1 MSNAYDEFDQVAF
14 GTESF
19 AENPEPRCP
28 LLLLLDTSY
37 SMAGS
42 PIAQLNDGIATL
54 RNDLMKDELAAKRVE
69 IAIVTFGPVEILNDF
84 QTVDYFNPPQLR
96 ADNNTPMGEA
106 IISGLDLL
114 ESRKAVYKANG
125 ISYYRP
131 WVMLI
136 TDGAPT
142 DHWQSAAE
150 RVAQGEKNKSFAFFA
165 IGVENA
171 DMATLAKIVT
181 RQPLK
186 LKGLQFREL
195 FLWLSASMSRV
206 SQSTLG
212 EDVPLQNPTAPDGW
226 ATV

>member
-1 MSNAYDEFDQVAF
+1 M
-14 GTESF
+14 
-19 AENPEPRCP
+19 
-28 LLLLLDTSY
+28 
-37 SMAGS
+37 
-42 PIAQLNDGIATL
+42 
-54 RNDLMKDELAAKRVE
+54 
-69 IAIVTFGPVEILNDF
+69 
-84 QTVDYFNPPQLR
+84 DYFNPPQLR